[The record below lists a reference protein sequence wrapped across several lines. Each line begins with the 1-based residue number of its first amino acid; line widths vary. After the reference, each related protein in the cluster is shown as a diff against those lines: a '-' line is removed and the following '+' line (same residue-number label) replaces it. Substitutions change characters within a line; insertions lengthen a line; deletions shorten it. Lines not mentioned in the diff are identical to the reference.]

1 MPVESA
7 LKAIRKTFQVA
18 RLERCFIKSEGV
30 QEFKVREFKVQE
42 FLVRE
47 FKVQEFLVRK
57 FKVREFLVQSFFS
70 VASVFSVAN
79 NNKSCSSRTY

>member
-7 LKAIRKTFQVA
+7 MKAIRKTFQVA
-18 RLERCFIKSEGV
+18 RLARCFIKSEGV

-42 FLVRE
+42 F
-47 FKVQEFLVRK
+47 KVQEF
-57 FKVREFLVQSFFS
+57 KVNFFS